1 MKACGLRRIRLI
13 AQPSPGAQG
22 AQGAQGLRG
31 PTGPRGLEGIQG
43 LRGPTGVAGQ
53 KGIDGIPGTSSAA
66 FRASLDVSTDA
77 AYVKNVTSHTGEQI
91 IQPPPTTTPNI
102 PNSTFPTNYEV
113 IHYNTVDYSDPT
125 TAFTLNTTGDNGNQI
140 GEITVNQKMKAK
152 ITYVTTIRGN
162 SADNYSCFIKLFKY
176 TNGPPTINWTELPN
190 SHVSATYKGL
200 AGEHSMKQSCT
211 GDFIVDL
218 EAGDRIRAAIA
229 ITRLPGTS
237 TSHRAYITNNTS
249 ITIVD
254 MMGGERGIIGPT
266 GLQGLRGPTGLQ
278 GPRGLTGVQGS
289 TADLIIGYTHL
300 FSDTWKYEYRLNG
313 TMRAAWFTNYT
324 PSSGNYTDNN
334 PSNSPNASGVDRKGT
349 YLKLTFTV
357 PSSQKILVRFLFPLQ
372 PLGSATSV
380 YNFQSTLSSSP
391 TSIVPLRSTGIASDY
406 YEAWTHAY
414 KNTLN
419 FSHNEVVQY
428 YIDASK
434 LDTPKAAGSTMTVYF
449 CAKGQ
454 SLGNSH
460 RIDFGTQ
467 NTNGSHGGVTS
478 AAVMGIAYSLDDVPI
493 YEPAL

>member
-1 MKACGLRRIRLI
+1 MKACGLGI
-13 AQPSPGAQG
+13 
-22 AQGAQGLRG
+22 RG

-53 KGIDGIPGTSSAA
+53 KGIDGAPGTSSAA
-66 FRASLDVSTDA
+66 FRASLDVWTDA
-77 AYVKNVTSHTGEQI
+77 AHVKNVTSHDGEQTI
-91 IQPPPTTTPNI
+91 YPPPTTTPNI
-102 PNSTFPTNYEV
+102 PNSTSPTNYEV
-113 IHYNTVDYSDPT
+113 IHYNTVNYSNPA
-125 TAFTLNTTGDNGNQI
+125 TAFTLNTTDANGNQI
-140 GEITVNQKMKAK
+140 GEITVHQKMKAK

-176 TNGPPTINWTELPN
+176 TNGPPTTNWTELPN
-190 SHVSATYKGL
+190 SHVGATYKGV

-229 ITRLPGTS
+229 ITRLPGNS
-237 TSHRAYITNNTS
+237 TAHRAYITNNTS
-249 ITIVD
+249 ISIVD
-254 MMGGERGIIGPT
+254 IMGGERGIM
-266 GLQGLRGPTGLQ
+266 GPTGLQ

-300 FSDTWKYEYRLNG
+300 FSDSWKYEYRLNG
-313 TMRAAWFTNYT
+313 TMRVAWFTNYT

-334 PSNSPNASGVDRKGT
+334 PSNSPNASGVDRKGA

-391 TSIVPLRSTGIASDY
+391 TSVVPLRSSGIASDY
-406 YEAWTHAY
+406 YEAWTHAD

-419 FSHNEVVQY
+419 FSHNEVVQF

-434 LDTPKAAGSTMTVYF
+434 LDTPKAAGSSMTVYF

-467 NTNGSHGGVTS
+467 NANGSHGGVTS

>member
-1 MKACGLRRIRLI
+1 MKSCGLGRIRLI
-13 AQPSPGAQG
+13 AQPVPGAQG
-22 AQGAQGLRG
+22 APGAQGLRG

-53 KGIDGIPGTSSAA
+53 KGIDGAPGTSSAA
-66 FRASLDVSTDA
+66 FRASLDVWTDA

-91 IQPPPTTTPNI
+91 IQPAPTTTPNI
-102 PNSTFPTNYEV
+102 PNSTSPTNYEV
-113 IHYNTVDYSDPT
+113 IHYNKVDHHSPT
-125 TAFTLNTTGDNGNQI
+125 TAFTLNTTGANGNQI
-140 GEITVNQKMKAK
+140 GEITVHQKMKAK

-176 TNGPPTINWTELPN
+176 TNGPPTTNWTELPN
-190 SHVSATYKGL
+190 SHVSATYKGI

-229 ITRLPGTS
+229 ITRLPGNS
-237 TSHRAYITNNTS
+237 TNHKAYITNNTS
-249 ITIVD
+249 ISIVD
-254 MMGGERGIIGPT
+254 IMGGERGIM
-266 GLQGLRGPTGLQ
+266 GPTGLQ

-313 TMRAAWFTNYT
+313 TMRVAWFTNYT
-324 PSSGNYTDNN
+324 PSSGNYTDND
-334 PSNSPNASGVDRKGT
+334 PTNSPNASGVDRKGT

-357 PSSQKILVRFLFPLQ
+357 PTSQKILVRFMFPLQ

-380 YNFQSTLSSSP
+380 YNFQSTLSSSA
-391 TSIVPLRSTGIASDY
+391 SSVVPLRSSGIASDY
-406 YEAWTHAY
+406 YEAWTHAD

-419 FSHNEVVQY
+419 FSHNEVVQF

-434 LDTPKAAGSTMTVYF
+434 LDTPKAAGSSMTVYF

-467 NTNGSHGGVTS
+467 NANGSHGGVTS

>member
-1 MKACGLRRIRLI
+1 MKSCGLGRIKLI
-13 AQPSPGAQG
+13 AQPVPGAQG
-22 AQGAQGLRG
+22 APGAQGLRG
-31 PTGPRGLEGIQG
+31 PTGPRGLEGLQG

-53 KGIDGIPGTSSAA
+53 KGIDGLPGTSSAA
-66 FRASLDVSTDA
+66 FRASLDVWTDA
-77 AYVKNVTSHTGEQI
+77 AHVKNVTSHTGEQI
-91 IQPPPTTTPNI
+91 IQPASTTTPNI
-102 PNSTFPTNYEV
+102 PNSTSPTNYEV
-113 IHYNTVDYSDPT
+113 IHYNKVDHHSPT
-125 TAFTLNTTGDNGNQI
+125 TAFTLNTTGANGNQI
-140 GEITVNQKMKAK
+140 GEITVHQKMKAK

-176 TNGPPTINWTELPN
+176 TNGPPTTNWTELPN
-190 SHVSATYKGL
+190 SHVSATYKGIT
-200 AGEHSMKQSCT
+200 GEHSMKQSCT

-229 ITRLPGTS
+229 ITRLPGNS
-237 TSHRAYITNNTS
+237 TNHKAYITNNTS
-249 ITIVD
+249 ISIVD
-254 MMGGERGIIGPT
+254 IMGGERGIM
-266 GLQGLRGPTGLQ
+266 GPTGLQ
-278 GPRGLTGVQGS
+278 GPRGLTGLPGS

-313 TMRAAWFTNYT
+313 TMRVVWFSNYKPT
-324 PSSGNYTDNN
+324 TGNYTDNN
-334 PSNSPNASGVDRKGT
+334 PSNSPNASGVNRKGS

-357 PSSQKILVRFLFPLQ
+357 PTSQKILVRFLFPLQ

-380 YNFQSTLSSSP
+380 YNFQTTLSSSSS
-391 TSIVPLRSTGIASDY
+391 SIVPLRSSGIASDY
-406 YEAWTHAY
+406 YEAWTHAD

-419 FSHNEVVQY
+419 FSHNEVVQF

-434 LDTPKAAGSTMTVYF
+434 LDTPKAAGSSMTVYL

-467 NTNGSHGGVTS
+467 NVSGSHGGVTS